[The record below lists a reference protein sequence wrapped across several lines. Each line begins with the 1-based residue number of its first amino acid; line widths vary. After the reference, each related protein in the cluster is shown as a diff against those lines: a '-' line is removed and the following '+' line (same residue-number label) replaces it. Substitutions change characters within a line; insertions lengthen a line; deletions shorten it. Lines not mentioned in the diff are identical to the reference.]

1 MSEEIKAIES
11 YEAEIKELKH
21 TISHLETELN
31 DEIYA
36 NKLKD
41 REIAR
46 LEGMVEAFG
55 ICVKARKI

>member
-11 YEAEIKELKH
+11 YETEIKELKH
-21 TISHLETELN
+21 IISQLETELN

-46 LEGMVEAFG
+46 LEGMVEAFQ
-55 ICVKARKI
+55 IVVKARKI